1 MSWEF
6 ITVIIYLVFD
16 VFTYLYYNDYLEEKK
31 KNKWPFIHSIIM
43 SLFSLAKSSSENEVY
58 IYYGKIEKTW
68 RSKGSCLS
76 QNHTFDNNNKM
87 VVGRGIFE
95 LRCCYSIFA
104 NPMVDS
110 NICKWLSWSLIN
122 SLSCY
127 LILVIRQHTWP
138 NISETRWHNC

>member
-1 MSWEF
+1 
-6 ITVIIYLVFD
+6 
-16 VFTYLYYNDYLEEKK
+16 
-31 KNKWPFIHSIIM
+31 M

-95 LRCCYSIFA
+95 LRCCYSLQ
-104 NPMVDS
+104 NPMVDF
-110 NICKWLSWSLIN
+110 NICNWLSWSLIN
-122 SLSCY
+122 SLPCY
-127 LILVIRQHTWP
+127 LILVIRQHTRP
-138 NISETRWHNC
+138 NIPETRWHNGIKSIHVFLIRWKFHSKLENPAWFRCQEL

>member
-1 MSWEF
+1 
-6 ITVIIYLVFD
+6 
-16 VFTYLYYNDYLEEKK
+16 
-31 KNKWPFIHSIIM
+31 M

-95 LRCCYSIFA
+95 LRCCYSLQTLWWILLY
-104 NPMVDS
+104 S
-110 NICKWLSWSLIN
+110 NICKGLSWSLIN
-122 SLSCY
+122 SLPCY
-127 LILVIRQHTWP
+127 LILVIRQHTRP
-138 NISETRWHNC
+138 NITETRWHNGIKSIHVFLIRWKFHSKLENPAWFRCQEL